1 MSKQSV
7 STMQVQYKVILFV
20 LISLEII
27 WVSRSSLKNA
37 KNHGFYRFFAWEII
51 LILFLMNMEQW
62 FVDPFRVSQL
72 VSWVFL
78 IVSLLLIVEGV
89 RLFKRK
95 GRLNQ
100 ERDGPA
106 LVGIEKTTELV
117 TTGIYHYLRHP
128 FYSSLLFLCW
138 GIFFKNIS
146 FIGTV
151 LAILTTLLLLI
162 TAKKEEIENLRFF
175 GEKYREY
182 MKQTRL
188 FIPYIF

>member
-1 MSKQSV
+1 M
-7 STMQVQYKVILFV
+7 
-20 LISLEII
+20 
-27 WVSRSSLKNA
+27 
-37 KNHGFYRFFAWEII
+37 
-51 LILFLMNMEQW
+51 
-62 FVDPFRVSQL
+62 DPFRVSQL

-182 MKQTRL
+182 MKLTRM

>member
-1 MSKQSV
+1 
-7 STMQVQYKVILFV
+7 MQVQYKVILFV
-20 LISLEII
+20 LISLVII

-62 FVDPFRVSQL
+62 FADPFSLSQW
-72 VSWVFL
+72 VSWAFL
-78 IVSLLLIVEGV
+78 IVSLLLIIEGV
-89 RLFKRK
+89 RLFRQK
-95 GRLNQ
+95 GRLNH
-100 ERDGPA
+100 ERDDPA

-128 FYSSLLFLCW
+128 FYSSLLFFCW

-146 FIGTV
+146 FIGIV
-151 LAILTTLLLLI
+151 LAILTTILLLI
-162 TAKKEEIENLRFF
+162 TAKKEEVENIRFF
-175 GEKYREY
+175 GEKYHEY